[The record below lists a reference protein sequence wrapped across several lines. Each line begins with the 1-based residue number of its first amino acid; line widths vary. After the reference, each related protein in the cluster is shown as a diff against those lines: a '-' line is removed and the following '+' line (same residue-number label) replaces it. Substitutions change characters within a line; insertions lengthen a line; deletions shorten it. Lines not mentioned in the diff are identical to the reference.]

1 MLSNTFCD
9 GDSWGRGGGVYVVVT
24 CPYAAQT
31 SISILSIGPLYSKN
45 RQQNNLIILA
55 STLLFHG

>member
-1 MLSNTFCD
+1 METV
-9 GDSWGRGGGVYVVVT
+9 GGVYVVVT